1 VAKLTREEMWEQML
15 TGNYPRLHSMRRMW
29 GALPSPPRCK
39 LCNAPFKGVGGVLMR
54 AIAYGP
60 SPLNRRLCKW
70 CIRAMIKQPGGAE
83 IDLSV
88 LFVDV
93 RGSTSMAEHMP
104 PADFSRLMARFYGAA
119 ADAIDEQDGIVDKF
133 VGDGAVALFIPGF
146 VGDGHAAAAIAAGRG
161 LLEATGNDG
170 GEPWIPVG
178 VAVHTGRSFVGAVGE
193 GDASDFT
200 ALGDAVNT
208 TARLTALAGAGEIL
222 VSAAAAEAGG
232 LETSGLEQRTLELR
246 GKDQAVDAW
255 VATAIP
261 QAV

>member
-15 TGNYPRLHSMRRMW
+15 MGNYPRLHSMRRMW

-161 LLEATGNDG
+161 LLEATGHDG

-222 VSAAAAEAGG
+222 VSAAAAEEGG

-255 VATAIP
+255 VATAVP